1 LSFETFN
8 FNSAINKAIAESG
21 YKNPTEIQKKSI
33 PEILL
38 NKHILASAQTGTG
51 KTAAFVLP
59 ILELLLHDK
68 NKVRGPR
75 VLIVSPTRELANQI
89 TDSIKKYAR
98 HTNINS
104 ATVVGGMS
112 YRLQNKLLSKPL
124 DILIA
129 TPGRLLDLF
138 NQGKIKF
145 KDTKIMVLD
154 EADKMLDMGFVP
166 DIRKIFNAT
175 NKQQQMLMFSATL
188 DNAVSKIA
196 SEFLT
201 NPLTIS
207 IKPDTKGHS
216 NIQQSLYYVDNQL
229 HKQNLLKH
237 FLADKNLNQAII
249 FTATKRQA
257 DKLTDDLYHS
267 DFKTA
272 ALHGDMSQ
280 GSRTKT
286 INRFKRNEIKVLV
299 ATDLASRGIDV
310 KDITHVFNYDMPRF
324 AEDYIHRIGRTGRAN
339 KKGLALSFVSPT
351 DREHLRKIER
361 FTGMKIETK
370 VIVGMEPT
378 KGASEHAE
386 KKKRGGRSSHF
397 NKSKKGFD
405 KTRKTFKNR
414 TNAKKRMHKKSTPAL
429 AP

>member
-1 LSFETFN
+1 MSFETFK
-8 FNSAINKAIAESG
+8 FTQEINKAITESG
-21 YKNPTEIQKKSI
+21 YAEPTPIQKKSI
-33 PEILL
+33 PEILE
-38 NKHILASAQTGTG
+38 NKHVLASAQTGTG

-59 ILELLLHDK
+59 ILELLHQDK

-89 TDSIKKYAR
+89 TDSVRKYGR
-98 HTNINS
+98 HLNINS

-112 YRLQNKLLSKPL
+112 YKLQNKLLSKPL

-138 NQGKIKF
+138 KQGKIKF

-175 NKQQQMLMFSATL
+175 TKQQQMLMFSATL
-188 DNAVSKIA
+188 DNSVSKIA
-196 SEFLT
+196 SEFLR
-201 NPLTIS
+201 NPITIS

-216 NIQQSLYYVDNQL
+216 NIQQSLYYVDNQF
-229 HKQNLLKH
+229 HKQQLLKH
-237 FLADKNLNQAII
+237 FLADNNLNQAII

-286 INRFKRNEIKVLV
+286 INRFKKNEIKVLV

-361 FTGMKIETK
+361 FTGMKIDAQ
-370 VIVGMEPT
+370 VVPGMEPT
-378 KGASEHAE
+378 KGGSAAPE
-386 KKKRGGRSSHF
+386 KKKRSGGFFNNTKRSF
-397 NKSKKGFD
+397 DRTKKS
-405 KTRKTFKNR
+405 FKNR
-414 TNAKKRMHKKSTPAL
+414 TNAKKRMNKRLTTPVAN
-429 AP
+429 

>member
-1 LSFETFN
+1 MSFETFN
-8 FNSAINKAIAESG
+8 FTAAINKAITESG
-21 YKNPTEIQKKSI
+21 YKDPTEIQKKSI

-59 ILELLLHDK
+59 ILELLLQDK

-89 TDSIKKYAR
+89 TDSVKKYAR
-98 HTNINS
+98 YTNINS

-112 YRLQNKLLSKPL
+112 YKLQNKLLSKPL

-138 NQGKIKF
+138 KQGKIKF

-175 NKQQQMLMFSATL
+175 TKQQQMLMFSATL
-188 DNAVSKIA
+188 DNSVSKIA

-237 FLADKNLNQAII
+237 FLADTNLNQAII

-361 FTGMKIETK
+361 FTGMKIEAK
-370 VIVGMEPT
+370 VIPGMEPT

-386 KKKRGGRSSHF
+386 KKKRGGGGGPF
-397 NKSKKGFD
+397 NKSKRGFD
-405 KTRKTFKNR
+405 KTKKTFKNR
-414 TNAKKRMHKKSTPAL
+414 TNAKKRMHRKSTL
-429 AP
+429 APAA

>member
-1 LSFETFN
+1 MSFETFN
-8 FNSAINKAIAESG
+8 FNAAINKAIAESG

-89 TDSIKKYAR
+89 TDSVKKYAR
-98 HTNINS
+98 YTNINS

-112 YRLQNKLLSKPL
+112 YKLQNKLLSKPL

-138 NQGKIKF
+138 KQGKIKF

-175 NKQQQMLMFSATL
+175 TKQQQMLMFSATL
-188 DNAVSKIA
+188 DNSVSKIA

-237 FLADKNLNQAII
+237 FLADTNLNQAII

-361 FTGMKIETK
+361 FTGMKIDTQ
-370 VIVGMEPT
+370 VVLGMEPT
-378 KGASEHAE
+378 KGASAAPE
-386 KKKRGGRSSHF
+386 KKKRSGSFF
-397 NKSKKGFD
+397 NKTKRSFD
-405 KTRKTFKNR
+405 KTKRSFK
-414 TNAKKRMHKKSTPAL
+414 SC
-429 AP
+429 